1 MTLFWRIVAAMVA
14 TAVAVLVIPGIT
26 LTGNGLVG
34 KIMTL
39 LIVALIMGVINA
51 VVKPFTQ
58 VVSFVVILL
67 TMGLF
72 LLVIN
77 ALMLLLV
84 SWICGQLQVGFHV
97 NGFWSALF
105 GSIIISLVSAL
116 IGSMVVQRRA
126 NRRLEY

>member
-1 MTLFWRIVAAMVA
+1 MTFFWRIVAAMVA
-14 TAVAVLVIPGIT
+14 TAVAVLLLPGIT
-26 LTGNGLVG
+26 LSGNGLFG

-39 LIVALIMGVINA
+39 LIVALIMGLVNA

-58 VVSFVVILL
+58 AVSFVVILL
-67 TMGLF
+67 TLGLF

-84 SWICGQLQVGFHV
+84 SWLCGQLQVGFHV

-116 IGSMVVQRRA
+116 IGSMVAQRRA
-126 NRRLEY
+126 ARLNY